1 MAGQHWPGLLREKRN
16 VTPSLPKSRARENHR
31 SLGLITKMGGWWDVL
46 ASNIYILIFQTA
58 PKSRKTRIT
67 EGFHVSLRPTLTQ
80 SILYV
85 DVDMDVDNASPSPP
99 SRKCPAHTG
108 DSVRRQAWRWWRA
121 LAPSPQGRRR
131 AMVVQVYRPR
141 AGAGD
146 GTWFSRQSHPRRR
159 AKTCRTLARSCPH
172 PDRIRKKFVAMNAR
186 RRRKNALP
194 SQALQKLHIY

>member
-108 DSVRRQAWRWWRA
+108 NSVPKA
-121 LAPSPQGRRR
+121 SM
-131 AMVVQVYRPR
+131 AMVEGSGSFAARTEARNGRSGIPPTGGRGRWDLVQPPISPSQTREDLQN
-141 AGAGD
+141 AGAEL
-146 GTWFSRQSHPRRR
+146 S
-159 AKTCRTLARSCPH
+159 H